1 MTQANEPPNAQNDTG
16 HQEQALSAPISNR
29 PAISDRWFGL
39 VIAGVA
45 LLMLLALLYAA
56 WLYFDWEG
64 RWFDW

>member
-16 HQEQALSAPISNR
+16 
-29 PAISDRWFGL
+29 DL
-39 VIAGVA
+39 VVAGVA

-64 RWFDW
+64 GWSH